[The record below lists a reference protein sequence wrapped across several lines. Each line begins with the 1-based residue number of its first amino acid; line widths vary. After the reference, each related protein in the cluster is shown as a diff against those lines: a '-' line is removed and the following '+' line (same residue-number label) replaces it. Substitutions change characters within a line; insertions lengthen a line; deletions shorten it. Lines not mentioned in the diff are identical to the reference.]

1 MNYCS
6 NCGLAEVSK
15 SVPEGDDRARYV
27 CGACGSVFYQNPKVV
42 AGCLPIW
49 KDQILLCKRAIEPR
63 LGWWTLPA
71 GYMENGETLLEA
83 AVRETR
89 EEACARVEISNLF
102 TIFSLPEINQIYV
115 MFLADLIEPDFAPG
129 LESLECKLY
138 SEKQIPWSEI
148 AFPTITQTL
157 RYYFQDLKSG
167 SFSQHIGDF
176 LRRDGELVMRPQ
188 LKSDGTEIVTHW

>member
-1 MNYCS
+1 
-6 NCGLAEVSK
+6 
-15 SVPEGDDRARYV
+15 
-27 CGACGSVFYQNPKVV
+27 
-42 AGCLPIW
+42 
-49 KDQILLCKRAIEPR
+49 
-63 LGWWTLPA
+63 
-71 GYMENGETLLEA
+71 MENGETLLEA

-157 RYYFQDLKSG
+157 RFYFQDLKCG